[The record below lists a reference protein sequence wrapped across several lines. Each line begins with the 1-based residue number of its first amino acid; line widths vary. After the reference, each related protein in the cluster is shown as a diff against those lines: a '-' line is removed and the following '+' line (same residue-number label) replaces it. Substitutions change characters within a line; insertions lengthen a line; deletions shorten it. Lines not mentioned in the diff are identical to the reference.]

1 MHTQVAKAYCTHV
14 LWSLSVSLHAC
25 HIILNIYNCRNI
37 QCEFW
42 RLILVVISLCS
53 LFLTF
58 IWKCREK
65 KDRTDP
71 FLVNVEAFKHRFS
84 PALESEHQYVQS
96 GCFKADIL
104 TCHGKENHHQ
114 STNTLAVS
122 VLCSCISV
130 TRECVS
136 EPAGAILYVWTDFT
150 ARLLLTRQH
159 ACLGKAFKGNFV

>member
-1 MHTQVAKAYCTHV
+1 MCFDHY
-14 LWSLSVSLHAC
+14 LSPDAC
-25 HIILNIYNCRNI
+25 HIILNIYNRRNT

-42 RLILVVISLCS
+42 RLISLCS

-58 IWKCREK
+58 IWKRREK
-65 KDRTDP
+65 KDRIDT
-71 FLVNVEAFKHRFS
+71 FLVNVEAFKHRFL

-114 STNTLAVS
+114 STNTLAAS
-122 VLCSCISV
+122 VLCPCIPG

-136 EPAGAILYVWTDFT
+136 EPA
-150 ARLLLTRQH
+150 
-159 ACLGKAFKGNFV
+159 